1 DSNNSF
7 FCGCRALAVSKM
19 KRQRPLSMGR
29 CLFYSGYTLRNRLS
43 WIVKPIG
50 GCEIIHYLKTTF
62 LPFTM

>member
-1 DSNNSF
+1 
-7 FCGCRALAVSKM
+7 
-19 KRQRPLSMGR
+19 MGR
-29 CLFYSGYTLRNRLS
+29 CLFYFGYTLRNRFS